1 MKKSHFLIALLLSF
15 FVQCAFAVSLFDL
28 RADALMMKLP
38 ELKTNLKLNANQ
50 LILWQQSESK
60 TNSLLR
66 ARELR
71 MIKVEAGV
79 RDMMQQ
85 PNVELRDIDARLNEE
100 QRASDQDKQ
109 QGREIW
115 LVMFD
120 ALDDSQR
127 QLVQNF
133 LYEQLMEV
141 DVPDRGSKD
150 VPAAPPRQGRG
161 MSHNQNSTN
170 TTNSF

>member
-1 MKKSHFLIALLLSF
+1 M
-15 FVQCAFAVSLFDL
+15 FDL

-38 ELKTNLKLNANQ
+38 ELKSNLKLNANQ
-50 LILWQQSESK
+50 QILWQQSESK
-60 TNSLLR
+60 TKSLLR

-79 RDMMQQ
+79 REMMQQ
-85 PNVELRDIDARLNEE
+85 PNVELRDIDARLADE
-100 QRASDQDKQ
+100 QRASDLDKQ

-127 QLVQNF
+127 QMVQNF

-141 DVPDRGSKD
+141 EVPEKDSKD
-150 VPAAPPRQGRG
+150 APAAPLRQGRG
-161 MSHNQNSTN
+161 MSHNPNGLNSAGGTS
-170 TTNSF
+170 SF